1 VIAGE
6 RAYQPARELTTHC
19 SLEPLARVRLRLG
32 DA

>member
-6 RAYQPARELTTHC
+6 RAHKPARELTAHS